1 MFMASS
7 QQVLRLE
14 CLLLTELYMATSFGS
29 LCMALF
35 AHLFLRGVMTKITT
49 LDFYNMIN
57 KSDIYYETLHAG
69 YGQYFEVEQVLFE
82 QKTQQWHLSIFEN
95 KTFGR
100 VMALNG
106 AIQTTQK
113 DEFVY
118 HEMMTHVPIIAHGK
132 AKRVLIIGGGDGGM
146 LRQVLKHSAIEQVTM
161 VEIDANVVEMCK
173 TYFPQHSQ
181 GAFEDP
187 RVNLVIDDGM
197 HFIAQCQGKFDVI
210 ISDCTDP
217 VGPGEVLFSS
227 PFYENCKRCLTEQG
241 IFVAQ
246 NGVAFLQPEEIQDT
260 VRRMSPYVKD
270 CWFYTA
276 AVPTYI
282 GGTMAFAWATDDV
295 SARQQDLA
303 TLTQRFETANINT
316 RYYTPALHMASFALP
331 AFVENAVKSAQATT
345 A

>member
-1 MFMASS
+1 M
-7 QQVLRLE
+7 L
-14 CLLLTELYMATSFGS
+14 
-29 LCMALF
+29 
-35 AHLFLRGVMTKITT
+35 
-49 LDFYNMIN
+49 N
-57 KSDIYYETLHAG
+57 KSNIYYETLHAG

-82 QKTQQWHLSIFEN
+82 QKTAQWHLSIFEN
-95 KTFGR
+95 ANFGR

-106 AIQTTQK
+106 AIQTTEK

-118 HEMMTHVPIIAHGK
+118 HEMMTHVPILAHGK
-132 AKRVLIIGGGDGGM
+132 AKKVLIIGGGDGGM
-146 LRQVLKHSAIEQVTM
+146 LRQVLKHQSIEQVTM

-181 GAFEDP
+181 GAFEDA

-197 HFIAQCQGKFDVI
+197 HFIEHCQQQFDVI

-227 PFYENCKRCLTEQG
+227 AFYENCTRCLTDNG

-246 NGVAFLQPEEIQDT
+246 NGVAFMQPEELQDT

-270 CWFYTA
+270 CWFYNA

-282 GGTMAFAWATDDV
+282 GGTMAFAWATNDV
-295 SARQQDLA
+295 SAREHDLT
-303 TLTQRFETANINT
+303 TLKQRFEQANIST

-331 AFVENAVKSAQATT
+331 AFVESAVKNAQCVT
-345 A
+345 ACSTK